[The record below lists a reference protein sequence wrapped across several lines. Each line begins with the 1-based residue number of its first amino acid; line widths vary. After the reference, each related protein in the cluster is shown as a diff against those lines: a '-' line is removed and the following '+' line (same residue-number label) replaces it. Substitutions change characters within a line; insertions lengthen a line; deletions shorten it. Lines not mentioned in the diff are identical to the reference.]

1 MVIDRGDSA
10 VAEAISEAVQTP
22 QCVAAAVVAVQLDGD
37 SAKASL
43 PPTLEGTQLGASI
56 AQESIAVV
64 EAAMQEG
71 VASGAVPEGGLSRK
85 RSAEEVDANE
95 EASLDAQPA
104 RGKRRRRHWRTGM
117 EVVWQFFGVTSK
129 PQESTE

>member
-1 MVIDRGDSA
+1 MGRGDSA

-22 QCVAAAVVAVQLDGD
+22 QCVAAAVVAVQLDGK
-37 SAKASL
+37 SATASL

-64 EAAMQEG
+64 EAAVKEG
-71 VASGAVPEGGLSRK
+71 VASGALPEQGLSRK
-85 RSAEEVDANE
+85 RSAEEAGASE
-95 EASLDAQPA
+95 EAGQDAQPA

-129 PQESTE
+129 PKEPIE

>member
-1 MVIDRGDSA
+1 MGRGDSA

-43 PPTLEGTQLGASI
+43 PPALEGTQLGASI
-56 AQESIAVV
+56 AEESIALV
-64 EAAMQEG
+64 EAAVGEG
-71 VASGAVPEGGLSRK
+71 EASGALPVGGLSRK
-85 RSAEEVDANE
+85 RLAEEVGANE
-95 EASLDAQPA
+95 EAGLDAQPA

-117 EVVWQFFGVTSK
+117 EVVWQFLGVTAK
-129 PQESTE
+129 PEESTE